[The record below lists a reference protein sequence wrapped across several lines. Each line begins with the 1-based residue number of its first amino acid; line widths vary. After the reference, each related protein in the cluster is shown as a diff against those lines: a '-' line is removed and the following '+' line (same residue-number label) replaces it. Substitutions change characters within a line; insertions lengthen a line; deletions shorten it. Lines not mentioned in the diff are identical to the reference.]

1 MTPPR
6 LPFLRQPLRLI
17 HDRIATG
24 LITAGGIG
32 VLLAILAIGVFLI
45 WETLPLLA
53 FGDAFS
59 ISTLSPL
66 AWGTLKAALAAMLFA
81 TPIALGA
88 AMYSALFMSTR
99 LRSRVKPILELMEA
113 IPGVVVGFVAGLLL
127 APWVERHLAST
138 LLVIVWLPLS
148 AALAGGL
155 WYLANARL
163 RQWLPLSWAGVW
175 LMPWLA
181 IMVTLALWL
190 APLMEQAW
198 FGGDLRRLLD
208 QQYGLDYATRNAL
221 IVGIAMGFAV
231 IPSIYSLAEDADL
244 RRMLD
249 QQYGLDYATRNALIV
264 GIAMGFAVIPSI
276 YSLAEDALA
285 DVPASLMEGAQAL
298 GASRWQALWKVALPT
313 AGPGVFSAVM
323 IGAGRAVG
331 ETMIVLMASGNTALF
346 SASPFE
352 GLRSL
357 SASIAIG
364 LPEASPGG
372 LTYHLLIFAALSLFI
387 FTFLVNT
394 LAEVV
399 RQRLRRRYQRL
410 GGKL

>member
-1 MTPPR
+1 MGSFGDVRLFLLCHAFLYDVDMIPPR
-6 LPFLRQPLRLI
+6 LPLSRQPLRLLQ
-17 HDRIATG
+17 DRIATG

-53 FGDAFS
+53 LSNTFS
-59 ISTLSPL
+59 LATLSPM

-81 TPIALGA
+81 TPLALGA
-88 AMYSALFMSTR
+88 AMYSALFMSKR
-99 LRSRVKPILELMEA
+99 LRIRVKPILELMEA
-113 IPGVVVGFVAGLLL
+113 IPGVVVGFIAGLLL

-138 LLVIVWLPLS
+138 LMIIVWLPLS
-148 AALAGGL
+148 AALAGCL
-155 WYLANARL
+155 WYVASERL

-175 LMPWLA
+175 LIPWLA
-181 IMVTLALWL
+181 LMAALALWL
-190 APLMEQAW
+190 APLIEQSM

-221 IVGIAMGFAV
+221 IVGIAMGFA
-231 IPSIYSLAEDADL
+231 I
-244 RRMLD
+244 
-249 QQYGLDYATRNALIV
+249 
-264 GIAMGFAVIPSI
+264 IPSI

-285 DVPASLMEGAQAL
+285 DVPANLMEGAQAL

-331 ETMIVLMASGNTALF
+331 ETMIVLMASGNTSLL

-357 SASIAIG
+357 SASIAIE

-372 LTYHLLIFAALSLFI
+372 LTYHLLIFAALALFL
-387 FTFLVNT
+387 FTFFVNT

-410 GGKL
+410 GGNR

>member
-59 ISTLSPL
+59 LSTLSPL

-113 IPGVVVGFVAGLLL
+113 IPGVVVGFIAGLLL

-190 APLMEQAW
+190 SPLMEQAW
-198 FGGDLRRLLD
+198 FGGDLRRL
-208 QQYGLDYATRNAL
+208 
-221 IVGIAMGFAV
+221 
-231 IPSIYSLAEDADL
+231 
-244 RRMLD
+244 LD

-357 SASIAIG
+357 SASIAIE

>member
-6 LPFLRQPLRLI
+6 LPFSRQPLRHI
-17 HDRIATG
+17 QDRLATG
-24 LITAGGIG
+24 LITAGGVG
-32 VLLAILAIGVFLI
+32 VLLAILAIGVFLV

-53 FGDAFS
+53 FGNTFTLAK
-59 ISTLSPL
+59 LSPL

-88 AMYSALFMSTR
+88 AMYSALFMSAR
-99 LRSRVKPILELMEA
+99 LRSRLKPTLELMEA
-113 IPGVVVGFVAGLLL
+113 VPGVVIGFIAGLLL
-127 APWVERHLAST
+127 APWVEQNLAST
-138 LLVIVWLPLS
+138 LMIIIWLPLS
-148 AALAGGL
+148 AALAGYL
-155 WYLANARL
+155 WHRTAARV
-163 RQWLPLSWAGVW
+163 RHRLPLSWAGLW
-175 LMPWLA
+175 LLPWLA
-181 IMVTLALWL
+181 GMTVLAIWL
-190 APLMEQAW
+190 APIIEQHW

-208 QQYGLDYATRNAL
+208 QH
-221 IVGIAMGFAV
+221 
-231 IPSIYSLAEDADL
+231 
-244 RRMLD
+244 
-249 QQYGLDYATRNALIV
+249 YGLDYATRNALIV

-285 DVPASLMEGAQAL
+285 DVPPTLMEGAQAL

-357 SASIAIG
+357 SASIAIE

-372 LTYHLLIFAALSLFI
+372 LTYHLLILAALALFI
-387 FTFLVNT
+387 FTFVVNT
-394 LAEVV
+394 LAEIV

-410 GGKL
+410 GSTL

>member
-6 LPFLRQPLRLI
+6 LPFSRQPLR
-17 HDRIATG
+17 HMQDRLATG

-32 VLLAILAIGVFLI
+32 VLLAILAIGIFLI

-53 FGDAFS
+53 FGDTVS
-59 ISTLSPL
+59 LNKLSPL

-88 AMYSALFMSTR
+88 AMYSALFMSAR
-99 LRSRVKPILELMEA
+99 LRSRLKPTLELMEA
-113 IPGVVVGFVAGLLL
+113 VPGVVIGFIAGLLL

-138 LLVIVWLPLS
+138 LLIIIWLPLS
-148 AALAGGL
+148 AVFAGYL
-155 WYLANARL
+155 WHRIAARF
-163 RQWLPLSWAGVW
+163 RQRLPLSWAGLW
-175 LMPWLA
+175 LLPWLA
-181 IMVTLALWL
+181 GMTVLAMWM
-190 APLMEQAW
+190 APLIEQHW
-198 FGGDLRRLLD
+198 LGGDLRRLLD
-208 QQYGLDYATRNAL
+208 QR
-221 IVGIAMGFAV
+221 
-231 IPSIYSLAEDADL
+231 
-244 RRMLD
+244 
-249 QQYGLDYATRNALIV
+249 YGLDYATRNALIV

-285 DVPASLMEGAQAL
+285 DVPPTLMEGAQAL

-313 AGPGVFSAVM
+313 AAPGVFSAVM

-357 SASIAIG
+357 SASIAIE

-372 LTYHLLIFAALSLFI
+372 LTYHLLIMAALALFI
-387 FTFLVNT
+387 FTFVVNT
-394 LAEVV
+394 LAEIV

-410 GGKL
+410 GGTR

>member
-6 LPFLRQPLRLI
+6 LTRAYLPLRQFQ
-17 HDRIATG
+17 DRIATG

-53 FGDAFS
+53 LGDTLALS
-59 ISTLSPL
+59 KLSPL

-88 AMYSALFMSTR
+88 AIYSALFMSAR
-99 LRSRVKPILELMEA
+99 LRSRLKPTLELMEA
-113 IPGVVVGFVAGLLL
+113 VPGVVVGFIAGLVL
-127 APWVERHLAST
+127 APWVERHLASA
-138 LLVIVWLPLS
+138 LLLIIWLPFS
-148 AALAGGL
+148 ALLAGFL
-155 WYLANARL
+155 WHVVAARL
-163 RQWLPLSWAGVW
+163 RQRLPLSWAGLW
-175 LMPWLA
+175 LIPWLA
-181 IMVTLALWL
+181 GMVIVALWL
-190 APLMEQAW
+190 APVLEHQL

-208 QQYGLDYATRNAL
+208 QRYSMDYATRNAL

-231 IPSIYSLAEDADL
+231 IPSIYA
-244 RRMLD
+244 
-249 QQYGLDYATRNALIV
+249 
-264 GIAMGFAVIPSI
+264 
-276 YSLAEDALA
+276 LAEDALA
-285 DVPASLMEGAQAL
+285 DIPPTLMEGAQAL

-313 AGPGVFSAVM
+313 AGPGIFSAVM

-357 SASIAIG
+357 SAAIAIE
-364 LPEASPGG
+364 LPEATPGG
-372 LTYHLLIFAALSLFI
+372 LTYHLLILAALALFI

-394 LAEVV
+394 LAEAV
-399 RQRLRRRYQRL
+399 RQRLRQRYHRL
-410 GGKL
+410 GGRP

>member
-6 LPFLRQPLRLI
+6 LTRVHLPLRQLQ
-17 HDRIATG
+17 DRIATG

-53 FGDAFS
+53 LGDTFALS
-59 ISTLSPL
+59 KLSPL

-88 AMYSALFMSTR
+88 AIYSALFMSAR
-99 LRSRVKPILELMEA
+99 LRSRLKPALELMEA
-113 IPGVVVGFVAGLLL
+113 VPGVVVGFIAGLVL
-127 APWVERHLAST
+127 APWVERHLASA
-138 LLVIVWLPLS
+138 LLLIVWLPLS
-148 AALAGGL
+148 AVLAGVL
-155 WYLANARL
+155 WHLAATRL
-163 RQWLPLSWAGVW
+163 RQRLPHSWAGLW
-175 LMPWLA
+175 LIPWLA
-181 IMVTLALWL
+181 FMVVVALWL
-190 APLMEQAW
+190 APWLEHHLL
-198 FGGDLRRLLD
+198 GGDLRRLLD
-208 QQYGLDYATRNAL
+208 QRYGMDYATRNAL

-231 IPSIYSLAEDADL
+231 IPSIYA
-244 RRMLD
+244 
-249 QQYGLDYATRNALIV
+249 
-264 GIAMGFAVIPSI
+264 
-276 YSLAEDALA
+276 LAEDALA
-285 DVPASLMEGAQAL
+285 DIPTTLMEGAQAL
-298 GASRWQALWKVALPT
+298 GASRWQALRKVALPT
-313 AGPGVFSAVM
+313 AGPGIFSAVM

-357 SASIAIG
+357 SAAIAIE
-364 LPEASPGG
+364 LPEATPGG
-372 LTYHLLIFAALSLFI
+372 LTYHLLILAALALFI

-399 RQRLRRRYQRL
+399 RQRLRRRYHRL
-410 GGKL
+410 GGRQ

>member
-1 MTPPR
+1 
-6 LPFLRQPLRLI
+6 
-17 HDRIATG
+17 
-24 LITAGGIG
+24 
-32 VLLAILAIGVFLI
+32 
-45 WETLPLLA
+45 
-53 FGDAFS
+53 
-59 ISTLSPL
+59 
-66 AWGTLKAALAAMLFA
+66 
-81 TPIALGA
+81 
-88 AMYSALFMSTR
+88 MSTR

-113 IPGVVVGFVAGLLL
+113 IPGVVVGFIAGLLL
-127 APWVERHLAST
+127 APWVEQHLAST
-138 LLVIVWLPLS
+138 LLVLVWLPLS
-148 AALAGGL
+148 AGLAGGL
-155 WYLANARL
+155 WYLASARV

-198 FGGDLRRLLD
+198 FGG
-208 QQYGLDYATRNAL
+208 
-221 IVGIAMGFAV
+221 
-231 IPSIYSLAEDADL
+231 DL

>member
-1 MTPPR
+1 MTPSR
-6 LPFLRQPLRLI
+6 LSFSRQPLRQLQ
-17 HDRIATG
+17 DRIATG

-53 FGDAFS
+53 LGDTFALS
-59 ISTLSPL
+59 KLSPL

-88 AMYSALFMSTR
+88 AIYSALFMTAR
-99 LRSRVKPILELMEA
+99 LRSRIKPALELMEA
-113 IPGVVVGFVAGLLL
+113 VPGVVVGFIAGLVL

-138 LLVIVWLPLS
+138 LLLIVWLPLS
-148 AALAGGL
+148 AALAGAL
-155 WYLANARL
+155 WHLLSARL
-163 RQWLPLSWAGVW
+163 RRFIPHSWAGLW
-175 LMPWLA
+175 LIPWLVA
-181 IMVTLALWL
+181 MVAFALWL
-190 APLMEQAW
+190 APLIEQHW
-198 FGGDLRRLLD
+198 LGGDLSRLLD
-208 QQYGLDYATRNAL
+208 QRYGMDYATRNAL
-221 IVGIAMGFAV
+221 IVGIAMGFSV
-231 IPSIYSLAEDADL
+231 IPSIYA
-244 RRMLD
+244 
-249 QQYGLDYATRNALIV
+249 
-264 GIAMGFAVIPSI
+264 
-276 YSLAEDALA
+276 LAEDALA
-285 DVPASLMEGAQAL
+285 DVPHTLMEGAQAL

-313 AGPGVFSAVM
+313 AAPGIFSAVM

-357 SASIAIG
+357 SAAIAIE

-372 LTYHLLIFAALSLFI
+372 LTYHLLILAALALFL

-399 RQRLRRRYQRL
+399 RQRLRRRYNQL
-410 GGKL
+410 GSGR